1 MLVLMIRSPSLNL
14 RISHRLSLWIVSF
27 LSNLSNCIGTTIRIN
42 KWFLWWRRILAR
54 MGFSIRN
61 LFSQNHIFWMRGVRN
76 LRGCDWKRSKLST
89 FKTSKKYLRSNWL
102 LSPSWVSIFKEEM
115 SYRLLRKYLLL
126 WRALATVAQR
136 QKRVSLRL
144 WWQLNENKW
153 K

>member
-54 MGFSIRN
+54 TDFFIRN

-76 LRGCDWKRSKLST
+76 LRECDWKRSKRST
-89 FKTSKKYLRSNWL
+89 FKISKKYLRSNWL
-102 LSPSWVSIFKEEM
+102 LSPSWVSIFKEEV
-115 SYRLLRKYLLL
+115 SYRLLRRYLLL